1 VRRAAWLLGAAVIL
15 PVAAIGA
22 AQASPAASAFA
33 PTPAPLLLTRT
44 LRHVLHDGKA
54 VVSRRSYRVRFVAD
68 QGGFRIDGALADVV
82 VDAPPGLEAL
92 AQLERRR
99 PDTGLFPMR
108 LDASGAIVPGPDAPP
123 SAEQR
128 QALELA
134 AWQIARMGLAAS
146 ETGQAQAFVERLQAQ
161 PHRTVWPRDL
171 FHPAPGAR
179 REARSIPLANGLRGE
194 VTTEIE
200 ASADPTT
207 GLLGAFRRKVTTE
220 LDGNTRVVIEE
231 WTLADAP

>member
-1 VRRAAWLLGAAVIL
+1 VSRAAWLLGAAAIL

-22 AQASPAASAFA
+22 AQASPAASAFI

-44 LRHVLHDGKA
+44 LRHVLHDGNA

-68 QGGFRIDGALADVV
+68 HGGFRIEGALADVAV
-82 VDAPPGLEAL
+82 EAPPGLEAL

-108 LDASGAIVPGPDAPP
+108 LDAAGAIVPTPDAPP

-134 AWQIARMGLAAS
+134 AGQIARMGLAAS
-146 ETGQAQAFVERLQAQ
+146 ETGQAQAFVSRLQAQ

-171 FHPAPGAR
+171 FHPRPGAR
-179 REARSIPLANGLRGE
+179 REERTIPLANGLRGQ

-200 ASADPTT
+200 ASADPAT

-231 WTLADAP
+231 WTLASPP